1 MAAHGSFLSHRE
13 FLWLRRAGAVAL
25 LAVVAYVS
33 YDPIGGRNGGTAMGY
48 ALGGIGAAL
57 ILWLSWLGVRKRSF
71 AGRRS
76 RRARPTPPE
85 QAAQT
90 LKGWTSAHVYLGL
103 ALLVIGTLHTG
114 FEFGWNVHTL
124 TYALMV
130 LVILSGVYGIFAYSR
145 YPALASENLAG
156 ESVER
161 IRRALGDIDQSL
173 SRLAGRLPDA
183 FAGPVRDSIN
193 TTKIGGGALKLLSGS
208 SSACATARALRESRA
223 AALEDHGAEPA
234 AVSELIALLSRKADL
249 CARLRRD
256 NAYKARMDVMLWFH
270 VPVTIALIG
279 SLIAH
284 VVVVFFYW

>member
-1 MAAHGSFLSHRE
+1 MAVHGSFLSHRD
-13 FLWLRRAGAVAL
+13 FLWLRRAGMVTL
-25 LAVVAYVS
+25 VAVVAYVA

-48 ALGGIGAAL
+48 ALGGVGAAL

-71 AGRRS
+71 AGRAR
-76 RRARPTPPE
+76 RPTPPE

-124 TYALMV
+124 TYALMIA
-130 LVILSGVYGIFAYSR
+130 VILSGIYGVFAYAR
-145 YPALASENLAG
+145 YPALASENLGG

-173 SRLAGRLPDA
+173 TRLAARLPDV
-183 FAGPVRDSIN
+183 FAGPVRDSIGK
-193 TTKIGGGALKLLSGS
+193 TRIGGGGLTLLAGS
-208 SSACATARALRESRA
+208 SKGCATARALRQSSA
-223 AALEDHGAEPA
+223 AALDDHGAEPA
-234 AVSELIALLSRKADL
+234 AVSELVALLSRKADL

-284 VVVVFFYW
+284 VFIVFFYW